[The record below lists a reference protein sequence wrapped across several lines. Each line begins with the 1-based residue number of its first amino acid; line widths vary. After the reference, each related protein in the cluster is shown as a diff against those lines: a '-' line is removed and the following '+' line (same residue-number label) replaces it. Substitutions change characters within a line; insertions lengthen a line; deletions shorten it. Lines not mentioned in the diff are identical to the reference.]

1 MKSPRIAKNSMLGSY
16 QQYLRTP
23 YSGMQVRD
31 GRASHNRWAMPWT
44 LGLSSV
50 HGQAVVDKSA
60 PVASAVLV
68 SAMHMLGEN
77 TEVVKRWSSEI
88 QEVVQSKHGMVQF
101 HAVSLLH
108 ALRAKDR
115 LAVSKLVS
123 TLVKGNIRSPL
134 AQCMLVRYVARVG
147 HFFRCIK
154 HLSWLPGGDSPSS
167 L

>member
-1 MKSPRIAKNSMLGSY
+1 VNPLKFPAF
-16 QQYLRTP
+16 
-23 YSGMQVRD
+23 RD
-31 GRASHNRWAMPWT
+31 W
-44 LGLSSV
+44 
-50 HGQAVVDKSA
+50 QAVVDKSA

-68 SAMHMLGEN
+68 SAMHMLGDN
-77 TEVVKRWSSEI
+77 AEVVKRWTSEI

-134 AQCMLVRYVARVG
+134 AQCMLVRYVARV
-147 HFFRCIK
+147 RSYI
-154 HLSWLPGGDSPSS
+154 SPPPPTHHSTPQILRWTGLAAS
-167 L
+167 GAGYASRGLC

>member
-1 MKSPRIAKNSMLGSY
+1 MLH
-16 QQYLRTP
+16 QTVPAPEKQHTH
-23 YSGMQVRD
+23 V
-31 GRASHNRWAMPWT
+31 
-44 LGLSSV
+44 
-50 HGQAVVDKSA
+50 QAVVDKSA

-134 AQCMLVRYVARVG
+134 AQCMLVRYVARV
-147 HFFRCIK
+147 
-154 HLSWLPGGDSPSS
+154 SPATLLAAVLQQYLKARFGASQG
-167 L
+167 

>member
-1 MKSPRIAKNSMLGSY
+1 M
-16 QQYLRTP
+16 
-23 YSGMQVRD
+23 
-31 GRASHNRWAMPWT
+31 
-44 LGLSSV
+44 
-50 HGQAVVDKSA
+50 QAVVDKSA

-68 SAMHMLGEN
+68 SAMHMLAEN
-77 TEVVKRWSSEI
+77 TEVVKRWTSEI

-147 HFFRCIK
+147 
-154 HLSWLPGGDSPSS
+154 DSSPPQHSRAKREKVS
-167 L
+167 GLDT

>member
-1 MKSPRIAKNSMLGSY
+1 METGKAS
-16 QQYLRTP
+16 
-23 YSGMQVRD
+23 
-31 GRASHNRWAMPWT
+31 RAYH
-44 LGLSSV
+44 SV
-50 HGQAVVDKSA
+50 LLQAVVDKSA

-77 TEVVKRWSSEI
+77 TEVVKRWTSEI

-134 AQCMLVRYVARVG
+134 AQCMLVRYVARVRG
-147 HFFRCIK
+147 RSVQRLKNCT
-154 HLSWLPGGDSPSS
+154 SC
-167 L
+167 